1 MADISQ
7 YLQAIMSA
15 VYGEDVR
22 GSIHDAIALI
32 NDVGETVLT
41 LGTAV
46 TGPTSPTTGFYRD
59 SVYINTD
66 TDDMWVCT
74 GTGWS
79 NKGTIKG
86 AKGDDGDSA
95 TIAVGTVTAGDVA
108 SVVNTGTASAA
119 VFDFVLPKG
128 DKGDTGDSLT
138 ANSSHSGTNTTVNI
152 LNAST
157 SALINSFQVP
167 DGAQGPSG
175 NGISSITKIGTSGL
189 VDTYQISFTDGTTF
203 TYQVTNGQDGQ
214 GSGDMTK
221 LVYDATN
228 AVADAGGIA
237 AYVTAHAGT
246 TYTGEKGVVVAG
258 TTIKAALMNDSP
270 SSLASANI
278 STTQNRQYAVGL
290 DSNSKLSVNVPW
302 ENTTYSA
309 ATTSADGLM
318 SSTDKS
324 KLDGIEA
331 GANAYTL
338 PTASTST
345 LGGIK
350 PDGTTITVDASTG
363 VASAVGGSGT
373 VDQTYNPLS
382 TNAQS
387 GTAVAGAI
395 SSKADSTDLDGWTAT
410 STVSSFNTVTF
421 NGLDD
426 SYGYD
431 LYCSDKLIQIK
442 SMVKT
447 GSGTSVSLTYGV
459 SGAAIGDVCKLRI
472 LK

>member
-22 GSIHDAIALI
+22 GSIHDAIELI

-66 TDDMWVCT
+66 TGDMWVCT

-79 NKGTIKG
+79 NKGSTKG
-86 AKGDDGDSA
+86 EKGDDGDSA

-108 SVVNTGTASAA
+108 SIVNSGTASAA

-138 ANSSHSGTNTTVNI
+138 ANSTHSGTNTTVNI

-157 SALINSFQVP
+157 SALVNSFQVP

-221 LVYDATN
+221 LVYDPTN
-228 AVADAGGIA
+228 AVADAGGIP
-237 AYVTAHAGT
+237 AYVTAHSGA
-246 TYTGEKGVVVAG
+246 TYTGEKGVIVAG

-270 SSLASANI
+270 SSLASA
-278 STTQNRQYAVGL
+278 SVTTTQNRQYAVGL

-302 ENTTYSA
+302 EDTTYSP
-309 ATTSADGLM
+309 ATTSANGLM

-324 KLDGIEA
+324 KLNGIA
-331 GANAYTL
+331 SGAEVNVQ
-338 PTASTST
+338 SDWS
-345 LGGIK
+345 
-350 PDGTTITVDASTG
+350 
-363 VASAVGGSGT
+363 
-373 VDQTYNPLS
+373 QT
-382 TNAQS
+382 
-387 GTAVAGAI
+387 
-395 SSKADSTDLDGWTAT
+395 DSTKDDYIKNKPTIPTVNNGTLTIQKNGTNVQTFTANQSSNVTANIVTDDWTAT
-410 STVSSFNTVTF
+410 STVSSSGTVTF
-421 NGLDD
+421 TGLND

-431 LYCSDKLIQIK
+431 LYCQNKLLGISAI
-442 SMVKT
+442 SKT
-447 GSGTSVSLTYGV
+447 GSGTNVSITYTVTG
-459 SGAAIGDVCKLRI
+459 SSSGDVCKLRI
-472 LK
+472 FK

>member
-22 GSIHDAIALI
+22 GSIHDAIEII
-32 NDVGETVLT
+32 NDVSEVVLT

-46 TGPTSPTTGFYRD
+46 TSASSPTTGFYKD
-59 SVYINTD
+59 SVYLNTD
-66 TDDMWVCT
+66 TGDLWVCT

-79 NKGTIKG
+79 NKGNTKG
-86 AKGDDGDSA
+86 AEGDPGASA
-95 TIAVGTVTAGDVA
+95 TITVGTVTGGTTA
-108 SVVNTGTASAA
+108 SVTNVGTENDAI
-119 VFDFVLPKG
+119 FDFVLPKG

-138 ANSSHSGTNTTVNI
+138 ASSSHSGTNTTVNI

-157 SALINSFQVP
+157 SALVNSFQVP

-175 NGISSITKIGTSGL
+175 NGIASVTKIGTSGL
-189 VDTYQISFTDGTTF
+189 VDTYQITFTDGTTF
-203 TYQVTNGQDGQ
+203 LYTVTNGQDGQ

-221 LVYDATN
+221 LAYDPTN
-228 AVADAGGIA
+228 AVADAGGIP
-237 AYVTAHAGT
+237 AYVSAHAGT

-258 TTIKAALMNDSP
+258 TTIKAALMNDSA

-324 KLDGIEA
+324 KLDGITA
-331 GANAYTL
+331 GAEPNVQADWNEADSTADDYIKNK
-338 PTASTST
+338 PT
-345 LGGIK
+345 I
-350 PDGTTITVDASTG
+350 P
-363 VASAVGGSGT
+363 T
-373 VDQTYNPLS
+373 VDQTYSSSS

-387 GTAVAGAI
+387 GTAVASAVSG
-395 SSKADSTDLDGWTAT
+395 KADASDLDDWTAT
-410 STVSSFNTVTF
+410 STVQSNNTVTF
-421 NGLDD
+421 TGLND

-431 LYCSDKLIQIK
+431 LYCENKVLGISAM
-442 SMVKT
+442 SKT
-447 GSGTSVSLTYGV
+447 GSGTSVSITYTAT
-459 SGAAIGDVCKLRI
+459 GAASGDVCKLRI

>member
-22 GSIHDAIALI
+22 GSIHDAIEII
-32 NDVGETVLT
+32 NDVSEVVLT

-46 TGPTSPTTGFYRD
+46 TSASSPTTGFYKD
-59 SVYINTD
+59 SVYLNTD
-66 TDDMWVCT
+66 TGDMWVCT
-74 GTGWS
+74 GSGWT
-79 NKGTIKG
+79 NKGNTKG
-86 AKGDDGDSA
+86 AQGTPGASA
-95 TIAVGTVTAGDVA
+95 TIAVGTVTGGATA
-108 SVVNTGTASAA
+108 SVTNVGTENDAI
-119 VFDFVLPKG
+119 FDFVLPKG

-157 SALINSFQVP
+157 SALVNSFQVP

-175 NGISSITKIGTSGL
+175 NGIASVVKVGTSGL
-189 VDTYQISFTDGTTF
+189 IDTYQINFTDGTTF
-203 TYQVTNGQDGQ
+203 TYQVTNGADGQ
-214 GSGDMTK
+214 GAGDMTK
-221 LVYDATN
+221 AVYDSTN
-228 AVADAGGIA
+228 AVSDAGGIA

-246 TYTGEKGVVVAG
+246 TYTGEKGVIVAG
-258 TTIKAALMNDSP
+258 TSIKAALMNDSA

-309 ATTSADGLM
+309 ATTGADGLM

-324 KLDGIEA
+324 KLDGIA
-331 GANAYTL
+331 SGAEVNVQSDWNQADDTKDDF
-338 PTASTST
+338 
-345 LGGIK
+345 IK
-350 PDGTTITVDASTG
+350 NKPNIPDV
-363 VASAVGGSGT
+363 
-373 VDQTYNPLS
+373 
-382 TNAQS
+382 
-387 GTAVAGAI
+387 
-395 SSKADSTDLDGWTAT
+395 SSKADKVSSPTSGDFAGLDSNGNLTDSGYKASDFVSSDNLDGWTGT
-410 STVSSFNTVTF
+410 STVQSDNTVTF
-421 NGLDD
+421 TNLND

-431 LYCSDKLIQIK
+431 LYCYNKLLGI
-442 SMVKT
+442 SAMSKT
-447 GSGTSVSLTYGV
+447 GSGNYVTIVYTV
-459 SGAAIGDVCKLRI
+459 TGASSGDVCKLRI

>member
-46 TGPTSPTTGFYRD
+46 TNPTSPTTGFYRD
-59 SVYINTD
+59 SVYLNTETGD
-66 TDDMWVCT
+66 LWVCT
-74 GTGWS
+74 GSGWS
-79 NKGTIKG
+79 NKGSVKG
-86 AKGDDGDSA
+86 SQGDPGDSA
-95 TIAVGTVTAGDVA
+95 TISVGTVTAGDVA
-108 SVVNTGTASAA
+108 SIVNSGTASAA

-138 ANSSHSGTNTTVNI
+138 ASSSHSGTNTTVNI

-157 SALINSFQVP
+157 SALVNSFQVP

-175 NGISSITKIGTSGL
+175 NGILSITKLGTSGL
-189 VDTYQISFTDGTTF
+189 VDTYQVAFTDGTTF
-203 TYQVTNGQDGQ
+203 NYTVTNGADGQ
-214 GSGDMTK
+214 GAGDMTK
-221 LVYDATN
+221 LIYDSTN

-237 AYVTAHAGT
+237 PYVTAHAGT
-246 TYTGEKGVVVAG
+246 TYTGEKGVLVAG
-258 TTIKAALMNDSP
+258 TTIKAALMNDSL
-270 SSLASANI
+270 SSLASA
-278 STTQNRQYAVGL
+278 SVTTTQNRQYAVGL

-302 ENTTYSA
+302 ENTTYSTV
-309 ATTSADGLM
+309 TTSADGLM
-318 SSTDKS
+318 LSTDKT

-331 GANAYTL
+331 GAEVNVQADWDEADSTDDAFIKNK
-338 PTASTST
+338 PT
-345 LGGIK
+345 I
-350 PDGTTITVDASTG
+350 PI
-363 VASAVGGSGT
+363 
-373 VDQTYNPLS
+373 VDQSYSSSS

-387 GTAVAGAI
+387 GVAVASAI
-395 SSKADSTDLDGWTAT
+395 SNKADTSDLDGWT
-410 STVSSFNTVTF
+410 SSSMVQSNSTVTF
-421 NGLDD
+421 SGLDD

-431 LYCSDKLIQIK
+431 LYCQNKLITATAI
-442 SMVKT
+442 SKT
-447 GSGTSVSLTYGV
+447 GSGTNISLTYTV
-459 SGAAIGDVCKLRI
+459 SGATTGDICKLRI